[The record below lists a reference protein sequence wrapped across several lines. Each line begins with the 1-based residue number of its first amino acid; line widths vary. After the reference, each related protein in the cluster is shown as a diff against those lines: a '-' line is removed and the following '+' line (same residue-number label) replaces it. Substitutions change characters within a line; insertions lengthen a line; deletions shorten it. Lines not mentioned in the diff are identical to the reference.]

1 MLFHFWVFEGL
12 DIKGFLY
19 FLEIWSLLLFGQIAS
34 SIEFVLFR
42 KCLIGVSL
50 SLEIFFWFPLSIALS
65 SQVLLNDQHKCVM
78 KLLYKIGVG
87 SLLQLF
93 KALLMQH
100 RNDFLGETS

>member
-1 MLFHFWVFEGL
+1 MLFHFSVFEGL

-50 SLEIFFWFPLSIALS
+50 SLEIFFWFPLSIALNG
-65 SQVLLNDQHKCVM
+65 QVLLNDQHKW
-78 KLLYKIGVG
+78 
-87 SLLQLF
+87 
-93 KALLMQH
+93 
-100 RNDFLGETS
+100 RNEITL